1 MKRFMAFVG
10 ALSLIVGSAGVA
22 AAIPSADPIYG
33 TTYDAAGNP
42 DAASIANVTNN
53 VGVTIAGEG
62 AAPNTCIGS
71 AAPGCAGV
79 PNSAI
84 QHMDYTVTNLGGGLF
99 EYRYQFENT
108 SISPADIVTVESLL
122 YTFIGVAAGD
132 LDSAATLFGNH
143 NLTGETDP
151 VAGCCQAAIV
161 FPTSIPGSGNNASW
175 IGDFANPGESV
186 VLVLRGGAPVFA
198 DWRAQNGFTWTN
210 THTGGTPDEA
220 GRQVLVPGPI
230 RQVPE
235 PTSLLLIGTGLV
247 GLGMAVR
254 RRK

>member
-10 ALSLIVGSAGVA
+10 VLSLIVGSAGVA

-33 TTYDAAGNP
+33 TTFDAAGNP
-42 DAASIANVTNN
+42 DAASIAAVTST
-53 VGVTIAGEG
+53 VGRTIAGEG

-71 AAPGCAGV
+71 TAPGCAGV
-79 PNSAI
+79 PNTAI
-84 QHMDYTVTNLGGGLF
+84 QHMDYTVTNLGNGLF

-108 SISPADIVTVESLL
+108 SVSPADIATVQSLL

-132 LDSAATLFGNH
+132 LDDPATLFGNH
-143 NLTGETDP
+143 NLIGETDP
-151 VAGCCQAAIV
+151 VPNCCQAAVV
-161 FPTSIPGSGNNASW
+161 FPTSVPGSGNNASW
-175 IGDFANPGESV
+175 VGDFTNPSETQ

-198 DWRAQNGFTWTN
+198 DWRAQNGFTWDSN
-210 THTGGTPDEA
+210 HTGGTPNEA

-230 RQVPE
+230 TRVPE
-235 PTSLLLIGTGLV
+235 PMSLLLLGTGLL
-247 GLGMAVR
+247 GFGMAAR